1 MKINIKTNY
10 LIIPTDNASIYIL
23 DDGEITIEDKPL
35 FEEDSLDFKPV
46 HIYLTNDEI
55 IKPGDW
61 CLLFDSF
68 GNSFLNG
75 KGPQRYN
82 PDIGHVLNNGLKKV
96 IATTNINLGLPPFD
110 MNTVNYI
117 ISSYN
122 NNKPIQSLLTTYLKF
137 NTEEAIIQLNNGIVE
152 CKPYKTNWNYQELS
166 DIVYNAMKSR
176 KYTSI
181 QEFNDWMKENIY

>member
-1 MKINIKTNY
+1 M
-10 LIIPTDNASIYIL
+10 
-23 DDGEITIEDKPL
+23 
-35 FEEDSLDFKPV
+35 
-46 HIYLTNDEI
+46 
-55 IKPGDW
+55 
-61 CLLFDSF
+61 
-68 GNSFLNG
+68 
-75 KGPQRYN
+75 
-82 PDIGHVLNNGLKKV
+82 GHVLNNGLKKV
-96 IATTNINLGLPPFD
+96 IATTNPNLGLPPFD